1 MNRHETP
8 DPVEPVEPPSPWT
21 QAQRVEKAIE
31 VKVVV
36 ASLLTL
42 LCGVAY
48 AVIDAVSHSPHILDG
63 LPEWSRFVI
72 LAAVPPVLTF
82 LGGYATP
89 SNRM

>member
-1 MNRHETP
+1 VNRHETP
-8 DPVEPVEPPSPWT
+8 DPVEPVEP
-21 QAQRVEKAIE
+21 AQRVEKAIE

-42 LCGVAY
+42 VCGVAY